1 MGGGEGRNQRP
12 WAKGFSASFALNEKR
27 DGWELAGKMES
38 KCVFFPP
45 SGKKKKK
52 MVCLHANGN
61 ALKGENQRAAGI
73 ISEQR

>member
-52 MVCLHANGN
+52 DGVLAC
-61 ALKGENQRAAGI
+61 
-73 ISEQR
+73 